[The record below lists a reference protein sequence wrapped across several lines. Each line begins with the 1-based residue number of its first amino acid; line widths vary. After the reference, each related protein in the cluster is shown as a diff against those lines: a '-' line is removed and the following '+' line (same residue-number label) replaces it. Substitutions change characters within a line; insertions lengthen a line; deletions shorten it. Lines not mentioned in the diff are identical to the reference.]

1 MYTWPGDRTSQTLGL
16 PKRLYTDTAPSFNS
30 LKQIRSVK
38 KIYFQILIYCG
49 MEKDSDI
56 QTSDDSCTTEEE
68 AVKNT
73 EDDPENIDFDFKK
86 IGEILL
92 SLIFDMLRFYF
103 ARQEHQGGSL
113 GDP

>member
-1 MYTWPGDRTSQTLGL
+1 
-16 PKRLYTDTAPSFNS
+16 
-30 LKQIRSVK
+30 
-38 KIYFQILIYCG
+38 

-56 QTSDDSCTTEEE
+56 CTSDESCTTEEE

-92 SLIFDMLRFYF
+92 SLIFDML
-103 ARQEHQGGSL
+103 
-113 GDP
+113 